1 MKVRLVIHRSYGNLE
16 VEADTFDELINS
28 LREFPEWSDVIDGL
42 VTSSTMVEEKE
53 VLAGVVEHT
62 KEGPSIVVPKERLT
76 NKEAIGILLYA
87 KEPEGMKPQE
97 VGRLL
102 SLSGFLS
109 LGYGSRLSELR
120 REGNLYK
127 DGDSYRL
134 SAQGKRWIEGIVQ
147 KIRGQ

>member
-16 VEADTFDELINS
+16 VEANTFDELINS

-127 DGDSYRL
+127 DGDNYRL
-134 SAQGKRWIEGIVQ
+134 SAQGKRWIEGVVQ